1 MNKNDNFLSKFFQ
14 AIADI
19 LNGAERSFLDLLS
32 VLSPYFVPLPAA
44 YLTYFHS
51 VTMLEFPTWLGWT
64 NAFVIE
70 SLGLASVST
79 AIRFYRNNKNYK
91 SDKEHAPFN
100 LAVFV
105 YVFYLVITI
114 SLNVVLE
121 IVAGTRGGWI
131 IFSIALFTLLSVP
144 SGILIS
150 IRSLYTEMLEGRN
163 EKKQER
169 QAERQAWRTPP
180 PMPQL
185 NSDTDGVR
193 LEEQPKP
200 GGKFPRKQR

>member
-1 MNKNDNFLSKFFQ
+1 MNKNNNFLGNIFQ

-32 VLSPYFVPLPAA
+32 VLAPYFVPLPAA
-44 YLTYFHS
+44 YLTFYHS

-70 SLGLASVST
+70 SLGLASVAT
-79 AIRFYRNNKNYK
+79 AIRFYRNNKTYK
-91 SDKEHAPFN
+91 SDKERAPFS
-100 LAVFV
+100 LAIFV

-131 IFSIALFTLLSVP
+131 IFSIAMFTLLSVP

-150 IRSLYTEMLEGRN
+150 IRSLYTEML
-163 EKKQER
+163 QER
-169 QAERQAWRTPP
+169 DDRKAERQELRRPQWRTPQ
-180 PMPQL
+180 PQFTPN
-185 NSDTDGVR
+185 NSDVPQER
-193 LEEQPKP
+193 LNEQQPPFRKP
-200 GGKFPRKQR
+200 

>member
-1 MNKNDNFLSKFFQ
+1 MKNNNFLGNIFQ

-19 LNGAERSFLDLLS
+19 LNGAEKSFLDLLS
-32 VLSPYFVPLPAA
+32 VISPYFVPLPAA
-44 YLTYFHS
+44 FLTYLHS
-51 VTMLEFPTWLGWT
+51 VQMLEFPEWLGWT

-70 SLGLASVST
+70 SLGLASVAT
-79 AIRFYRNNKNYK
+79 AIRFYRNNKAYK
-91 SDKEHAPFN
+91 SDKERAPFA

-105 YVFYLVITI
+105 YCFYLVITI

-150 IRSLYTEMLEGRN
+150 IRSLYTEMLQERD
-163 EKKQER
+163 ERKAER
-169 QAERQAWRTPP
+169 QAERRPQWRPP
-180 PMPQL
+180 APQPGLNQL
-185 NSDTDGVR
+185 NQDVPQ
-193 LEEQPKP
+193 EELANSNGKP
-200 GGKFPRKQR
+200 FRGK

>member
-1 MNKNDNFLSKFFQ
+1 MNKNNNFLGNFFQ
-14 AIADI
+14 AIADV

-32 VLSPYFVPLPAA
+32 VLAPYFVPLPAA
-44 YLTYFHS
+44 YLTFYHS
-51 VTMLEFPTWLGWT
+51 VAMLDFPEWLGWT

-70 SLGLASVST
+70 SLGLASVAT
-79 AIRFYRNNKNYK
+79 AIRFYRNNKAYK
-91 SDKEHAPFN
+91 SDKERAPFA

-105 YVFYLVITI
+105 YVFYLTITI

-150 IRSLYTEMLEGRN
+150 IRSLYTEML
-163 EKKQER
+163 QER
-169 QAERQAWRTPP
+169 DERKAERQETRRPWRNPS
-180 PMPQL
+180 PQL
-185 NSDTDGVR
+185 TPLQSDTKQEELANDG
-193 LEEQPKP
+193 KP
-200 GGKFPRKQR
+200 FRKPS

>member
-1 MNKNDNFLSKFFQ
+1 MNKNNNFLGNFFQ
-14 AIADI
+14 AIADV

-32 VLSPYFVPLPAA
+32 VISPYFVPLPAA
-44 YLTYFHS
+44 FLTYFHS

-70 SLGLASVST
+70 SLGLASVAT
-79 AIRFYRNNKNYK
+79 AIRFYRNNKAYK
-91 SDKEHAPFN
+91 SDKERAPFS

-105 YVFYLVITI
+105 YVFYLLITI

-150 IRSLYTEMLEGRN
+150 IRSLYTEML
-163 EKKQER
+163 QER
-169 QAERQAWRTPP
+169 DERKEERQQQRRPRPQWIPPTPQP
-180 PMPQL
+180 GLTPL
-185 NSDTDGVR
+185 NSDTKQ
-193 LEEQPKP
+193 EELPE
-200 GGKFPRKQR
+200 GNGRFRK